1 MSSVF
6 TAFMYKLL
14 TMFIS
19 FTMLFGAG
27 IPEPGTDEPIKVNEA
42 AEMSVV
48 LWGDPQL
55 ADYMADRHQYTK
67 NAALDLANT
76 EGTFDALVLAGD
88 IAENGKGAEYQLV
101 LDYLSVADD
110 KIDHHIS
117 AVGNHDVRL
126 RAYSQVVSTF
136 KEFCYAT
143 NDSFADKAEFY
154 KDGKLSYTYEVNG
167 YTFIVLNTDKSVFE
181 ESYFSDEC
189 LAWFDAELAE
199 ATADGKP
206 VFVILHQPLKKT
218 HQVWESWNSPSDN
231 AGTVGAQ
238 SEALQATME
247 KYDNVFLI
255 TGHLHMGFSHEWSIH
270 KTGKYEG
277 NEGNV
282 TLINLPG
289 IGPKNADGEYNGS
302 GTGYIME
309 VYENRV
315 EFIARDFNLGK
326 YLPEFNETVYFE

>member
-27 IPEPGTDEPIKVNEA
+27 IPEPGTDDLIKVNEEA
-42 AEMSVV
+42 KMTAV
-48 LWGDPQL
+48 LWGDTQL
-55 ADYMADRHQYTK
+55 SDYDAKRHQYSK
-67 NAALDLANT
+67 NALIDLSNA
-76 EGTFDALVLAGD
+76 EGNLDALVVAGD
-88 IAENGKGAEYQLV
+88 VTENGKGAEYQL
-101 LDYLSVADD
+101 LLEYLSVAENVDN
-110 KIDHHIS
+110 HIF

-136 KEFCYAT
+136 NEFCNAA
-143 NDSFADKAEFY
+143 NENFADNAKYY
-154 KDGKLSYTYEVNG
+154 KEGKLSYTYEVNG
-167 YTFIVLNTDKSVFE
+167 YTFIVLGTDKVVFE
-181 ESYFSDEC
+181 ESYISDEA
-189 LAWFDAELAE
+189 LTWFDAELQK

-206 VFVILHQPLKKT
+206 VFVVVHQPLKKT
-218 HQVWESWNSPSDN
+218 HQVWQAWNSPGDK
-231 AGTVGAQ
+231 AGTIGAQ
-238 SEALQATME
+238 SDALQATME
-247 KYDNVFLI
+247 KYNNVFFI
-255 TGHLHMGFSHEWSIH
+255 TGHLHMGFSQEWSIH

-309 VYENRV
+309 VYEDRV